1 MTPDT
6 IDLDFL
12 PLKVMHVSPKGKRS
26 FDPDGKRRLVEAC
39 LRPGASLAGL
49 ALKAGV
55 NANQLRKWVE
65 MYRKVSA
72 VTGPPRMIE
81 SEPSAFVPVVTIGTT
96 TLKSAEPTES
106 LTIRRDSPP
115 APMSA
120 SPQARLSVR
129 LPNGVAIDLECSVQ
143 DTPLV
148 KAMILALGA
157 G

>member
-1 MTPDT
+1 
-6 IDLDFL
+6 
-12 PLKVMHVSPKGKRS
+12 MHVSPKGKRS

-39 LRPGASLAGL
+39 RRPGASLAGL

-65 MYRKVSA
+65 MYRKVSV

-96 TLKSAEPTES
+96 TLKSAEPSES

>member
-26 FDPDGKRRLVEAC
+26 FDPDGKRRMVEAC

-65 MYRKVSA
+65 MYRQVSV

-96 TLKSAEPTES
+96 TLKSAEPSES

>member
-1 MTPDT
+1 
-6 IDLDFL
+6 
-12 PLKVMHVSPKGKRS
+12 V
-26 FDPDGKRRLVEAC
+26 VEPR

-49 ALKAGV
+49 ALQAGA

-65 MYRKVSA
+65 MYARVIV

-106 LTIRRDSPP
+106 LTVRRDFPP

-120 SPQARLSVR
+120 PPQARLPVR
-129 LPNGVAIDLECSVQ
+129 LPNGVAIDLECPVQ

>member
-1 MTPDT
+1 MTPNT

-39 LRPGASLAGL
+39 RRPGASLAGL

-65 MYRKVSA
+65 MYRKVSV

-96 TLKSAEPTES
+96 TLKSAEPSES